1 MHLAPVTVI
10 AMTMALAA
18 SAGLAQTSSSTAPA
32 TPPAAAKIGYAT
44 VAEALKQ
51 LEAKDG
57 NGAIVTHPDGW
68 TIVNEPAASAQ
79 WSFTPAGYFAH
90 PAVVRRVIKRDAQG
104 GVSVEIASLCEAKEA
119 DCKRLVTEFEALND
133 RIIQA
138 TKARG
143 RSASTPPPSTP
154 PPPR

>member
-1 MHLAPVTVI
+1 MHAYSPLFV
-10 AMTMALAA
+10 ALAMVLLP
-18 SAGLAQTSSSTAPA
+18 SAGHAQTPTQAGARP
-32 TPPAAAKIGYAT
+32 AAKIDHAT
-44 VAEALKQ
+44 VAQALKQ

-79 WSFTPAGYFAH
+79 WSFTPAGYYAH
-90 PAVVRRVIKRDAQG
+90 PAVVRRVIKRDGRG
-104 GVSVEIASLCEAKEA
+104 GVSVETASLCEAKET
-119 DCKRLVTEFEALND
+119 DCQRLLAEFEALND

-143 RSASTPPPSTP
+143 RSVSTQ
-154 PPPR
+154 PPR

>member
-1 MHLAPVTVI
+1 MHAYSPLFV
-10 AMTMALAA
+10 ALAMVLLP
-18 SAGLAQTSSSTAPA
+18 SAGHAQTPTQAGARP
-32 TPPAAAKIGYAT
+32 AAKIDHAT
-44 VAEALKQ
+44 VAQALKQ

-79 WSFTPAGYFAH
+79 WSFTPAGYYAH
-90 PAVVRRVIKRDAQG
+90 PAVVRRV
-104 GVSVEIASLCEAKEA
+104 KET
-119 DCKRLVTEFEALND
+119 DCQRLLAEFEALND

-143 RSASTPPPSTP
+143 RSVSTQ
-154 PPPR
+154 PPR

>member
-1 MHLAPVTVI
+1 MHACSPLFV
-10 AMTMALAA
+10 ALVM
-18 SAGLAQTSSSTAPA
+18 GLLHSTGHAQSPA
-32 TPPAAAKIGYAT
+32 RSGTDPTPKIGYAT

-68 TIVNEPAASAQ
+68 TIVNEPAAAAQ

-143 RSASTPPPSTP
+143 RSASTPPPSP
-154 PPPR
+154 PPPSR